1 MTSKYAED
9 GVDVAAGDNFSA
21 FAGSICQQSYENS
34 PYVRVTDLSQG
45 NFRGPRGWT
54 PMNLPEDCIL
64 TSVMD
69 GIGTKVVLIDAA
81 GSYIQAPH
89 DIIAMTAMDITRY
102 GGLPLVFTSILDV
115 KTLGEAGSATRQAAE
130 ALMYGLAQV
139 AKQHKYVLLTGE
151 TAELGACVG
160 SENLDATLAFNWG
173 SAMTGV
179 YHPEKM
185 ILGDTLAPGQVVVV
199 LRDTFRSNGISSVRK
214 ALALRFG
221 EHWWNNPD
229 AREYVAEA
237 ATPST
242 QYDRF
247 INGLHGWFAPSLK
260 AKVKL
265 RLVSHLSGGAFRGK
279 FGDLLKA
286 QGLSA
291 VLDDL
296 FEPPPIM
303 KQCAEWRGLSPEEC
317 YETWNGGQGALLVVD
332 EAEADLVIQE
342 AQVAG
347 ISAQVAGNI
356 TRQHEFTV
364 SIKSKFEHRWIQY

>member
-9 GVDVAAGDNFSA
+9 GVDVVAGDDFSA
-21 FAGSICQQSYENS
+21 FAGIICQRSYGNS
-34 PYVRVTDLSQG
+34 SFVEVTDLSRG
-45 NFRGPRGWT
+45 NFRGPRGWR
-54 PMNLPEDCIL
+54 PKGLPAECIL

-81 GSYIQAPH
+81 GTYEHAAH
-89 DIIAMTAMDITRY
+89 DIVAMTAMDITRY

-115 KTLGEAGSATRQAAE
+115 STLGDTGSETRAA
-130 ALMYGLAQV
+130 AQMLMTGLAQV
-139 AKQHKYVLLTGE
+139 AAEHQYVLLNGE

-160 SENLDATLAFNWG
+160 SENPHANLAFNWG

-185 ILGDTLAPGQVVVV
+185 ILGDSLAPRQVVIV
-199 LRDTFRSNGISSVRK
+199 LQDTFRSNGISSVRK
-214 ALALRFG
+214 ALALRYG
-221 EHWWNNPD
+221 VEWWGNPD
-229 AREYVAEA
+229 AQDSILQT
-237 ATPST
+237 ATPSA

-247 INGLHGWFAPSLK
+247 INNLHGWFAPDLQ
-260 AKVKL
+260 AMVKL
-265 RLVSHLSGGAFRGK
+265 HLVAHLSGGAFRGK

-291 VLDDL
+291 ELHNL
-296 FEPPPIM
+296 FDPPPIM
-303 KQCAEWRGLSPEEC
+303 RECAEWRGLSSEEC

-332 EAEADLVIQE
+332 RAEADVVIQAAKAVGVN

-347 ISAQVAGNI
+347 SISYQ
-356 TRQHEFTV
+356 QDFTV
-364 SIKSKFEHRWIQY
+364 AIRSKFDDQWIQY